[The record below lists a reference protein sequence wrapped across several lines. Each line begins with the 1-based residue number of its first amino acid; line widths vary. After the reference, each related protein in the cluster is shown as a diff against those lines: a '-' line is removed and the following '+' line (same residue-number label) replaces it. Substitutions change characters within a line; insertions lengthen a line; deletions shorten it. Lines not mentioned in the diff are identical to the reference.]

1 MSNTDTHKYAVL
13 QGIVSNLQTQATHVH
28 YLKNIKQQQQ
38 MAGAV
43 AVVQAAT
50 EQAGVVFSA
59 QAAVDDGDPVQGFA
73 MQVAG
78 KPVQGSFWKATFKEG
93 DEVQVIGETR
103 SGVFQAIALTKPA
116 ERMIWMQ
123 PHCERGTD
131 ASTKSVLKKA
141 SYATIFLLLLSIPM
155 SYFLDEPLWFS
166 LLTTATFAGL
176 IWGVMVFWSWR
187 DYMAFAR
194 EMNAVGAALGLPEP
208 EKIDL
213 FKSTK
218 AALQA
223 GKPDVPMGV
232 YYY

>member
-1 MSNTDTHKYAVL
+1 MSYAVL
-13 QGIVSNLQTQATHVH
+13 QGTISNLHTQATHVY
-28 YLKNIKQQQQ
+28 YLKNIKRQQQ

-50 EQAGVVFSA
+50 EQAGAVFSA
-59 QAAVDDGDPVQGFA
+59 QAAVDEGDPVQGFA

-78 KPVQGSFWKATFKEG
+78 KSVQGSFWKVTFNDS
-93 DEVQVIGETR
+93 DEVQVIGEER
-103 SGVFQAIALTKPA
+103 NGVFHAIALTKPA

-123 PHCERGTD
+123 PHCERGTH
-131 ASTKSVLKKA
+131 AKKKSVLRGCEWVSLFA
-141 SYATIFLLLLSIPM
+141 YSMMAVLSIFSDLPAW
-155 SYFLDEPLWFS
+155 FLFLGMTITLPV
-166 LLTTATFAGL
+166 LLFVTVGL
-176 IWGVMVFWSWR
+176 SWR
-187 DYMAFAR
+187 DFMAFGR

-208 EKIDL
+208 KKIDL